1 MTTALPTV
9 LLIHTV
15 TWIVPSTSTDVYG
28 NTVRSY
34 TAPAATSTSIT
45 GRMEQNAG
53 TEPLVEGRDPL
64 ERRWTLFTNQAG
76 ISGYDRIVFD
86 GLTFE
91 VEGPPSPAYG
101 AGAFHHAEVGLRRVD
116 G

>member
-1 MTTALPTV
+1 VTGAIPAS

-15 TWIVPSTSTDVYG
+15 TWIVPSTSTDTYG
-28 NTVRSY
+28 NTVRTYGSG
-34 TAPAATSTSIT
+34 TSIT
-45 GRMEQNAG
+45 GRMQQDTAA
-53 TEPLVEGRDPL
+53 EPLADGRDPL

-86 GLTFE
+86 GITFE
-91 VEGPPSPAYG
+91 VEGPPAPTYG
-101 AGAFHHAEVGLRRVD
+101 ASDFHHAEVGLRVVD